1 MTTRTH
7 AVVDGPLG
15 PMTVV
20 AHDSAL
26 AGLYLSDQ
34 RHLPPVDRFGDRD
47 DATLPGLQEQ
57 LGAYLA
63 GELRDFDVD
72 LAPLGTP
79 FQAEV
84 WAALRQVPYGRTTTY
99 GALAAGIGR
108 PSAVRAVGA
117 ANGRNPT
124 CLVVPCHR
132 VVGADGSL
140 TGYAGGLDRKRYML
154 DLEQGRTP
162 GRPAEPEQLVLTG

>member
-20 AHDSAL
+20 AQDGAL
-26 AGLYLSDQ
+26 AGLYLRDQ
-34 RHLPPVDRFGDRD
+34 RHLPAADRFGDRD

-63 GELRDFDVD
+63 GQLRAFDVE
-72 LAPLGTP
+72 LAPVGTP
-79 FQAEV
+79 FQMQV
-84 WAALRQVPYGRTTTY
+84 WAALREVPYGTTTTY
-99 GALAAGIGR
+99 GALAATIGR
-108 PSAVRAVGA
+108 PTAVRAVGA
-117 ANGRNPT
+117 ANGRNPC

-132 VVGADGSL
+132 VVGADGRL
-140 TGYAGGLDRKRYML
+140 TGYAGGLDRKRSLL
-154 DLEQGRTP
+154 DLEQGVTITR
-162 GRPAEPEQLVLTG
+162 